1 MQDSNVVSRIEL
13 LIRKDNNTTK
23 SFVLSHCDYS
33 FSNDYYTEEK
43 KPIEVSFSGTI
54 KMINDPLFMEW
65 ISNQPGEW
73 SGSAKVYHRDQE
85 SASVT
90 IAFEKA
96 TVVSFSQSF
105 SEYNAHSD
113 AYFNVIMKGVSFN
126 NVKLS

>member
-13 LIRKDNNTTK
+13 LIRKDNNTEK
-23 SFVLSHCDYS
+23 AFVLSHCDYS
-33 FSNDYYTEEK
+33 FNNDYYTEEK
-43 KPIEVSFSGTI
+43 KPIDVSFSGTT
-54 KMINDPLFMEW
+54 KMVNDPLFMAW

-85 SASVT
+85 TASVA
-90 IAFEKA
+90 IEFDKA

-113 AYFNVIMKGVSFN
+113 AYFSMIMKGVTFN
-126 NVKLS
+126 TVKLN